1 MSKRTDNK
9 TAQRRVAAPVFA
21 ALGDETRLL
30 LVARLQ
36 GGEKISLTRL
46 TEGIDITRQA
56 VTKHIRVLERARL
69 VRCHRIGRETL
80 VELNPK
86 PVDAAAEY
94 LRHVSEQW
102 DEALLRLKTLVER

>member
-1 MSKRTDNK
+1 MSKRTER
-9 TAQRRVAAPVFA
+9 QIAAPIFA

-36 GGEKISLTRL
+36 TGEKISLTRL

-56 VTKHIRVLERARL
+56 VTKHIHVLERARL

-80 VELNPK
+80 VELTPK
-86 PVDAAAEY
+86 PVDEAAAY
-94 LRHVSEQW
+94 LKRVSEQW
-102 DEALLRLKTLVER
+102 DGALLRLKAFVENSG